1 MSAKPVRTI
10 AAGEFKAKCLAIL
23 DEVGAGGGEVVVTK
37 HGKPVA
43 KVVPL
48 KKPAVRRRANLAHLV
63 EFVGDI
69 ETPVDV
75 EWKAMR

>member
-23 DEVGAGGGEVVVTK
+23 DEVGAGAGEVVVTK
-37 HGKPVA
+37 HGRPVA

-48 KKPAVRRRANLAHLV
+48 KKPAVRRRANFAHLV

-69 ETPVDV
+69 ETPLDI
-75 EWKAMR
+75 EWEAMK